1 MKPSTINPGTA
12 DSGTATGGSG
22 TKLRS
27 ITAAEVDAPPE
38 WTLRG
43 WWDHSMVLAGRQC
56 LVWVREPF
64 TTAQSILM
72 PALSMVLVKVVLG
85 DTIGRATGM
94 NSVYGSVPMIV
105 LVGSMFGSMDT
116 ALRLNQES
124 RSGLLSRLYVMP
136 IHRGADLSARIVAEL
151 VRILVTSVVLL
162 GVGYVLGFRFA
173 DGAWT
178 VVGLVGVAM
187 LYGIAFS
194 VFIIALAVNSRPG
207 ASMVHYVSLLSTV
220 LMFFNSGF
228 TPVEMYPRWLQ
239 PFVEYQPMSPAID
252 VMRGLALGDRPIAH
266 KLVIVFIW
274 SISLIVVFIY
284 PAIRGYR
291 KAATARG

>member
-1 MKPSTINPGTA
+1 MSTT
-12 DSGTATGGSG
+12 TT
-22 TKLRS
+22 LRS
-27 ITAAEVDAPPE
+27 ITAAEVNAPPE

-43 WWDHSMVLAGRQC
+43 WWEHSMVLAGRQF
-56 LVWVREPF
+56 LIWAREPF

-72 PALSMVLVKVVLG
+72 PALSMVLIKVVMG
-85 DTIGRATGM
+85 DTIGRATGV
-94 NSVYGSVPMIV
+94 NSVYGSVPMII
-105 LVGSMFGSMDT
+105 LVGSMFGSMAT

-124 RSGLLSRLYVMP
+124 TAGLLSRLYVMP
-136 IHRGADLSARIVAEL
+136 IHRGADLTARIVAEL
-151 VRILVTSVVLL
+151 VRILVTTVVLL
-162 GVGYVLGFRFA
+162 GVGYLLGFRFA
-173 DGAWT
+173 EGVWT
-178 VVGLVGVAM
+178 VFGLIGVAV
-187 LYGIAFS
+187 LYGTSFS

-228 TPVEMYPRWLQ
+228 TPVDMYPEWLQ
-239 PFVEYQPMSPAID
+239 PIVEYQPMSPAID

-274 SISLIVVFIY
+274 SAIMIVLFIY

>member
-1 MKPSTINPGTA
+1 MSTT
-12 DSGTATGGSG
+12 TT
-22 TKLRS
+22 LRS
-27 ITAAEVDAPPE
+27 ITAAEVNAPPE

-43 WWDHSMVLAGRQC
+43 WWEHSMVLAGRQF
-56 LVWVREPF
+56 LIWAREPF

-72 PALSMVLVKVVLG
+72 PALSMVLIKVVMG
-85 DTIGRATGM
+85 DTIGRATGV
-94 NSVYGSVPMIV
+94 NSVYGSVPMII
-105 LVGSMFGSMDT
+105 LVGSMFGSMAT

-124 RSGLLSRLYVMP
+124 TAGLLSRLYVMP
-136 IHRGADLSARIVAEL
+136 IHRGADLTARIVAEL
-151 VRILVTSVVLL
+151 VRILVTTVVLL
-162 GVGYVLGFRFA
+162 GVGYLLGFRFA
-173 DGAWT
+173 EGVWT
-178 VVGLVGVAM
+178 VFGLIGVAV
-187 LYGIAFS
+187 LYGTSFS

-228 TPVEMYPRWLQ
+228 TPVDMSPEWLQ
-239 PFVEYQPMSPAID
+239 PIVAYQPMPPAID

-274 SISLIVVFIY
+274 SAIMIVLFIY

>member
-1 MKPSTINPGTA
+1 MSTT
-12 DSGTATGGSG
+12 TT
-22 TKLRS
+22 LRS
-27 ITAAEVDAPPE
+27 ITATEVNAPPE

-43 WWDHSMVLAGRQC
+43 WWEHSMVLAGRQF
-56 LVWVREPF
+56 LIWAREPF

-72 PALSMVLVKVVLG
+72 PALSMVLIKVVMG
-85 DTIGRATGM
+85 DTIGRATGL
-94 NSVYGSVPMIV
+94 NSVYGSVPMII
-105 LVGSMFGSMDT
+105 LVGSMFGSMAT

-124 RSGLLSRLYVMP
+124 TAGLLSRLYVMP
-136 IHRGADLSARIVAEL
+136 IHRGADLTARIVAEL
-151 VRILVTSVVLL
+151 VRILVTTVVLL
-162 GVGYVLGFRFA
+162 GVGYLLGFRFA
-173 DGAWT
+173 EGVWT
-178 VVGLVGVAM
+178 VFGLIGVAV
-187 LYGIAFS
+187 LYGTSFS

-228 TPVEMYPRWLQ
+228 TPVDMYPEWLQ
-239 PFVEYQPMSPAID
+239 PIVEYQPMSPAID

-274 SISLIVVFIY
+274 SAIMIVLFIY